1 MDREDVRTIM
11 FRSRGENLRSIYILL
26 FLNIAFFLLQ
36 HQDGEKFARLFSFDG
51 HAVANG
57 EVWRLFTYQFVQ
69 AGQVG
74 LLPIPPVLTLFLNL
88 VLLTL
93 MGIAVEE
100 EWGTFHFLNFYLLS
114 TLSTAAVAAFF
125 HTPLLGSFF
134 INFTLL
140 FVYASI
146 YRDQTFYLFVALP
159 IRVTFLAWLAF
170 AALLVGAI
178 FGSRGNLAALL
189 GAGVGYAYFLSQRS
203 PVEKTSGAP
212 RGFAPAPQDDGSA
225 LIAVTRNLARV
236 VAVKKALSTGAD
248 SDIDRLIGIAEREIV
263 RGVNICPPVDYKPEH
278 SDRYCVRCE
287 GFAECTARHLRL
299 NRPKRIEST
308 AEPITET

>member
-57 EVWRLFTYQFVQ
+57 ELWRLFTYQFVQ

-93 MGIAVEE
+93 MGMAVEE

-146 YRDQTFYLFVALP
+146 YRNQTFYLFVALP

-189 GAGVGYAYFLSQRS
+189 GAGAGYAYFLWQRS
-203 PVEKTSGAP
+203 PVETSAAP

-236 VAVKKALSTGAD
+236 VAMKKALTTGAD

-299 NRPKRIEST
+299 NRPKRIEPT
-308 AEPITET
+308 AEPVTET

>member
-1 MDREDVRTIM
+1 
-11 FRSRGENLRSIYILL
+11 
-26 FLNIAFFLLQ
+26 
-36 HQDGEKFARLFSFDG
+36 
-51 HAVANG
+51 
-57 EVWRLFTYQFVQ
+57 
-69 AGQVG
+69 
-74 LLPIPPVLTLFLNL
+74 
-88 VLLTL
+88 
-93 MGIAVEE
+93 VEE

-114 TLSTAAVAAFF
+114 TLSTAAVAGFF

-170 AALLVGAI
+170 AALVLGAI

-189 GAGVGYAYFLSQRS
+189 GAGAGYAYFLSQRS
-203 PVEKTSGAP
+203 RVETSAAP

-236 VAVKKALSTGAD
+236 VAVKKALATGAD

-299 NRPKRIEST
+299 NRPKRIEPT
-308 AEPITET
+308 AEPVTET

>member
-1 MDREDVRTIM
+1 MDSDHVGTSM
-11 FRSRGENLRSIYILL
+11 FRSRGENLRSVYILL

-36 HQDGEKFARLFSFDG
+36 HQDGEKFARLFTFDWR
-51 HAVANG
+51 AVADG
-57 EVWRLFTYQFVQ
+57 QIWRLFTYQFVQ
-69 AGQVG
+69 SGQVG
-74 LLPIPPVLTLFLNL
+74 LLPIPPVVSLFLNL

-93 MGIAVEE
+93 MGLAVEE
-100 EWGTFHFLNFYLLS
+100 EWGTFHFINFYLFS
-114 TLSTAAVAAFF
+114 TLGTAAVAGWL

-170 AALLVGAI
+170 AALLLGTM

-189 GAGVGYAYFLSQRS
+189 GASAGYAYFLSQRS
-203 PVEKTSGAP
+203 PLKKTSAAP
-212 RGFAPAPQDDGSA
+212 RGFAPAPQDDASA
-225 LIAVTRNLARV
+225 LIAVTRNIARV
-236 VAVKKALSTGAD
+236 VAVKKALATGAD

-263 RGVNICPPVDYKPEH
+263 RGVNICPPV
-278 SDRYCVRCE
+278 
-287 GFAECTARHLRL
+287 
-299 NRPKRIEST
+299 
-308 AEPITET
+308 

>member
-1 MDREDVRTIM
+1 MDHDHVGTSM
-11 FRSRGENLRSIYILL
+11 FRSRGENLRSVYILL

-36 HQDGEKFARLFSFDG
+36 HQDGEKFARLFTFDWT
-51 HAVANG
+51 AVAHG
-57 EVWRLFTYQFVQ
+57 EIWRLFTYQFVQ

-74 LLPIPPVLTLFLNL
+74 LLPIPPVVTLFLNL

-93 MGIAVEE
+93 MGLAVEE
-100 EWGTFHFLNFYLLS
+100 EWGTFHFINFYLLS
-114 TLSTAAVAAFF
+114 TLGTAAVAGWL

-170 AALLVGAI
+170 AALLIGTM
-178 FGSRGNLAALL
+178 FGSRSNLAALL
-189 GAGVGYAYFLSQRS
+189 GAVCGYAYFLWQRARPS
-203 PVEKTSGAP
+203 TEVP
-212 RGFAPAPQDDGSA
+212 RGFAPPPDEDASIM
-225 LIAVTRNLARV
+225 IATRNLTRV
-236 VAVKKALSTGAD
+236 SAVKKALATGAD
-248 SDIDRLIGIAEREIV
+248 ADIDRLIGLAEREIV
-263 RGVNICPPVDYKPEH
+263 RGVNICSPVDYKPEN

-299 NRPKRIEST
+299 NRPKRIEPT
-308 AEPITET
+308 IEPLTET